1 MLCVFVII
9 ATKHMGAVDNQTN
22 KTRLSRKLDKVLTRD
37 FSKVQND
44 KSREHKQRRATTSY
58 SRTHILVQA
67 MTAQVLYASPVKDD
81 TQYKNEVPS
90 EL

>member
-9 ATKHMGAVDNQTN
+9 ATKHMGAVGNQPN

-37 FSKVQND
+37 FSKVRND
-44 KSREHKQRRATTSY
+44 KSREHKQRQATTSY
-58 SRTHILVQA
+58 DKTYILVQA

-81 TQYKNEVPS
+81 TQYTNEVPS